1 MHYTYILFRS
11 ITKGSITALISFY
24 KKKSYVSIWNWI
36 QHYNKPERK
45 LHRKRKRIYEFV
57 VDDETLI
64 KVGDEFV

>member
-11 ITKGSITALISFY
+11 IAKESITALISFY

-36 QHYNKPERK
+36 QHYKPERK